1 MSRGENLG
9 YVVALITP
17 AIVTALSLLVTDA
30 GGLHPL
36 GPIPPDAAQ
45 AISDEC
51 LLHPFYRFPWVPGDL
66 ACAGLYVLHSFRES
80 GWDLHAK
87 GDYTDALGRPCTPP
101 GFGECRPHAF
111 GPFQVWR
118 RAPLTWAEACQV
130 FTQLLQRASV
140 CDEPLEML
148 AAGKCGTVDGARIS
162 RVRTGGALGILYQ
175 WWMTP

>member
-1 MSRGENLG
+1 MAPGPRVG
-9 YVVALITP
+9 YVVALISP
-17 AIVTALSLLVTDA
+17 AIVTALAALAYDA
-30 GGLHPL
+30 GGIYATKPL
-36 GPIPPDAAQ
+36 PLDAAQ

-51 LLHPFYRFPWVPGDL
+51 TLHPFDRYPWVPGDL
-66 ACAGLYVLHSFRES
+66 ACAALYTFHSFRES

-111 GPFQVWR
+111 GPFQVWG
-118 RAPLTWAEACQV
+118 RAPLTWAEACQQ
-130 FTQLLQRASV
+130 FTRLLHTASV